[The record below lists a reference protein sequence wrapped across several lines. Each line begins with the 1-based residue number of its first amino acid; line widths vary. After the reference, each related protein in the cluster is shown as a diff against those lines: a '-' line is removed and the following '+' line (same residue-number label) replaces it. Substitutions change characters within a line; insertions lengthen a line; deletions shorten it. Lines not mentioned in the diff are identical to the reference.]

1 MTVVK
6 IWWLLN
12 WCWWHASCL
21 ILLEIVFF
29 CIQLCLEWCFAHLC
43 QIWCKYLTFA
53 EIECCWFSK
62 WQPFNAHFYVV
73 VLLESGTMRRRAK
86 FCRNILN
93 AGRQI
98 EFKMAAICSVGVLLY
113 VMIFWSLC
121 QILFKYHCWIVA
133 RGIGI
138 IQDVSNF
145 FYFKRFMSIWFMG
158 LQISDTTIF
167 SSPLTCFVALK
178 SYSSLSTTILWLGK
192 KLGYT
197 VLQWNDYECYFKLIV
212 SDSFSTY
219 FSAAPAAGFHIPTRH
234 TCSIL
239 FWLCTVSQRPLRRR
253 YAMSNECGGVSPSSL
268 EHAKQCQHECVQ
280 YEKQKCV
287 YTCVCVSIEGS

>member
-1 MTVVK
+1 MQMLLHVSKNFMTVVK

-73 VLLESGTMRRRAK
+73 VVLESGTMRHRAK
-86 FCRNILN
+86 FCHNILN

-121 QILFKYHCWIVA
+121 QILFKYHCWIVG

-192 KLGYT
+192 KTRVYCFT
-197 VLQWNDYECYFKLIV
+197 VKWLWMLLQVN
-212 SDSFSTY
+212 
-219 FSAAPAAGFHIPTRH
+219 R
-234 TCSIL
+234 
-239 FWLCTVSQRPLRRR
+239 
-253 YAMSNECGGVSPSSL
+253 
-268 EHAKQCQHECVQ
+268 
-280 YEKQKCV
+280 
-287 YTCVCVSIEGS
+287 